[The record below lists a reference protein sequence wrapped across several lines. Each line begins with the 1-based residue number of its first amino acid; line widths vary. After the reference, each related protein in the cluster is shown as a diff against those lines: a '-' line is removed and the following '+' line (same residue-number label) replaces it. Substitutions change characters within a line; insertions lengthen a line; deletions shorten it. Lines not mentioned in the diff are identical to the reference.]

1 MKKFTQND
9 LFDIEDYNLVNVLAL
24 AQDLGIEKVGE
35 EYIDDTRIYELDE
48 SFFEMFTG
56 DDFLQMIESFQS
68 DPDLNPRASYILD
81 EGYMAFTTA
90 DYVLD
95 FYSKD
100 FWFELLNMVG
110 EDNLK
115 DAEII

>member
-1 MKKFTQND
+1 MKEFSQKD
-9 LFDIEDYNLVNVLAL
+9 LFSIADYEFINILDL
-24 AQDLGIEKVGE
+24 AQELGIEKVGE
-35 EYIDDTRIYELDE
+35 EYIEDTRIYELDE

-56 DDFLQMIESFQS
+56 EDFLEMLESFQS
-68 DPDLNPRASYILD
+68 DLDLNPRASYIMD

-90 DYVLD
+90 DYVMD
-95 FYSKD
+95 FYSRD
-100 FWFELLNMVG
+100 FWIELLNEIG